1 MTEKNE
7 IQQENHQI
15 QEAKETLGKKRGRRK
30 VFVGVVVSNKMDKTV
45 VVKVERRFLH
55 PRYGKPVVRHKKFM
69 AHDENNICEEGDV
82 VKIMETRPL
91 SKRKRWRVV
100 EIIAKVQ
107 KLDAGESA
115 SQEPEDLE
123 NA

>member
-1 MTEKNE
+1 MAEKNE
-7 IQQENHQI
+7 IQETQEG
-15 QEAKETLGKKRGRRK
+15 QERQEGKKRGRRK
-30 VFVGVVVSNKMDKTV
+30 TFVGVVVSNKMDKTV

-107 KLDAGESA
+107 KLDVEGES

-123 NA
+123 NL